1 MKNRRVIVIAGP
13 TASGK
18 TDLGIAVAL
27 AIGGEIVSADSMQIY
42 RGMNIGTAKASAD
55 EQKQVKHHMIDVAD
69 PQENYSVARYV
80 EEAAVCCDMLLMEG
94 RVPVIVGG
102 TGLYIDSLLAG
113 RSFGKQAEDETLRK
127 KLNEEYETEG
137 GERLLEKL
145 STFDPERAAILHP
158 ADKKRIVR
166 AMEVYYLSGET
177 ITEHDRK
184 TREIPPRYE
193 ATVLIPGFHNRA
205 LLYERIDRR
214 VGEMIRQGLFEEVR
228 TLLNSGIPA
237 GATAMQAIGYK
248 EAVDVVC
255 GRISE
260 EDAADHIRQ
269 ASRRYAKRQITWF
282 ARRQDAIRLF
292 HDDPGGTE
300 EMTAEAVCRAKESI
314 HDNS

>member
-18 TDLGIAVAL
+18 TTLGIAVAL
-27 AIGGEIVSADSMQIY
+27 ATGGEIVSADSMQIY
-42 RGMNIGTAKASAD
+42 RGMDIGTAKASAD
-55 EQKQVKHHMIDVAD
+55 EQKLVRHHMIDVAD

-80 EEAAVCCDMLLMEG
+80 EEASACCDRLLLAG
-94 RVPVIVGG
+94 KVPVIVGG

-113 RSFGKQAEDETLRK
+113 RSFGTQAGDETLRRN
-127 KLNEEYETEG
+127 LMEEYDAEG
-137 GERLLEKL
+137 GEKLLEKL
-145 STFDPERAAILHP
+145 RSFDPERAAILHP

-166 AMEVYYLSGET
+166 AMEVFYLSGET
-177 ITEHDRK
+177 ISEHDRK

-193 ATVLIPGFHNRA
+193 AAFLILGFHDRT

-214 VGEMIRQGLFEEVR
+214 VGEMIHCGLFEEVK
-228 TLLNSGIPA
+228 LLLDRGIPTE
-237 GATAMQAIGYK
+237 ATAMQAIGYK

-260 EDAADHIRQ
+260 ETAADHIRQ

-282 ARRQDAIRLF
+282 SRREDAVRLF

-300 EMTAEAVCRAKESI
+300 KLTEEAVRWAKESI
-314 HDNS
+314 HDNC